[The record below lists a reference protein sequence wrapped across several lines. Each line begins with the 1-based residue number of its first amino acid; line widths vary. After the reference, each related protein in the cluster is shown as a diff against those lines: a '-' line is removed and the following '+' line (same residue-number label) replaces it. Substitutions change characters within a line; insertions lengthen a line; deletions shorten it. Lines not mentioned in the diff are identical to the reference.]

1 MLPKY
6 ALDHSNEREHECNGI
21 HYSINPAR
29 DVMSM
34 CSADQNEVTPY
45 VTKVPTQLCNLIK
58 KKYPRLSLGEKLHV

>member
-21 HYSINPAR
+21 HYSINPAH

-45 VTKVPTQLCNLIK
+45 VATQVCNLI
-58 KKYPRLSLGEKLHV
+58 KKYPRLSLWEKLHV